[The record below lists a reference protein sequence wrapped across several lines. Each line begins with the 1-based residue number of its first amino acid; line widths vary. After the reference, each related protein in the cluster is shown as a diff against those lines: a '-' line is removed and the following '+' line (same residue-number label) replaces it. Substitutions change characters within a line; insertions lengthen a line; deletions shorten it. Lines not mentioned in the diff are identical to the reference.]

1 MKSEQKQG
9 YICYINPT
17 QNSFIDVVD
26 TIEILDKYWKL
37 DNDAKNGF
45 AYSVV
50 TLNQMYKGKFSNIST
65 FAQSYSYFSI
75 DSAPFNCQHCN
86 CRQIFRNR
94 QAVIS
99 TQYRGF
105 ICSTCKDKEIYLT
118 EQKPKRPFLIVE
130 GYKNEILASGYKL
143 STLTYLE
150 KVFLFL
156 LLSEFHRIERQ
167 PLNIISDNFS
177 ITGCKV
183 LDSDFMTKL
192 EQQGLLLVIN
202 EIPESIREANAK
214 LIEHSL
220 MLDLNHS
227 NREQYTKGL
236 DSGAL
241 MTGTYLCY
249 NSEFTTSIDL
259 LAQLYSDIEKRKLT
273 RIDVEDIHI
282 LVERMRLSS
291 LYQIVSWTCDKF
303 NIQAE
308 SSLQL
313 ENTLKYLAKS
323 NSLMTCCW
331 TIHYRAEKV
340 AASLNGKKLPI
351 YITNKLLTK
360 DLNSYLAFIQSKGWE
375 LTYTKKLP
383 PEVETSTLE
392 SFISALFLPNNFN
405 WYSLNTEEIISSW
418 LMDVDFDDI

>member
-9 YICYINPT
+9 YICYINLT
-17 QNSFIDVVD
+17 QNRFVDVVD
-26 TIEILDKYWKL
+26 TLEILDKYWEL
-37 DNDAKNGF
+37 DNDANNGF
-45 AYSVV
+45 AHSV
-50 TLNQMYKGKFSNIST
+50 TKLNQMYKGRFSNIST

-99 TQYRGF
+99 THYKGF
-105 ICSTCKDKEIYLT
+105 ICRTCKDKERYLA
-118 EQKPKRPFLIVE
+118 EQKPNKPFINVE
-130 GYKNEILASGYKL
+130 KYKNKVLESGYKL

-156 LLSEFHRIERQ
+156 LLSEYHRIERQ
-167 PLNIISDNFS
+167 PLNIISDNVS

-183 LDSDFMTKL
+183 LDVDFMNKL
-192 EQQGLLLVIN
+192 EQKGSLLVIN
-202 EIPESIREANAK
+202 EIPESIREENAK

-220 MLDLNHS
+220 MLDLNQS
-227 NREQYTKGL
+227 NREQYTKGN

-249 NSEFTTSIDL
+249 NSEFTSFVDL

-273 RIDVEDIHI
+273 RTDVEDIHI
-282 LVERMRLSS
+282 LVERMRLNS
-291 LYQIVSWTCDKF
+291 LYQIVSWSCDKF

-308 SSLQL
+308 SSLRL
-313 ENTLKYLAKS
+313 ENTLSYLAKS

-331 TIHYRAEKV
+331 FIHNRAEKV
-340 AASLNGKKLPI
+340 AASLNGKTLPI
-351 YITNKLLTK
+351 YIINKLLTK
-360 DLNSYLAFIQSKGWE
+360 DLDSYLAFTESKGWE
-375 LTYTKKLP
+375 LTYTKKVP
-383 PEVETSTLE
+383 PEAETSTLE

-405 WYSLNTEEIISSW
+405 WYSLNTKEIISSW
-418 LMDVDFDDI
+418 LMGVDFDDI